1 VNSVCAYLAPRVP
14 AVDETPGRADARR
27 MGFRF
32 YRRVRLF
39 PGLRVNLSKAGA
51 SLSVGRRGSW
61 FTLGG
66 ERKPSVTLGLPGT
79 GLRYTQSL
87 PAVYVHRQSR
97 LFVLLL
103 LAIAG
108 FVATQLAG
116 CEHGN
121 KQTIRLA
128 WSAPTANSDGSTPV
142 TPIASYN
149 VYEGPSATALVKI
162 ASVPAT
168 ATMSITLRLP
178 SRPCVFAM
186 SAVSVGGAESEK
198 TPAIACP
205 PDREQARTSRD

>member
-1 VNSVCAYLAPRVP
+1 MQRGSAGRVDLAS
-14 AVDETPGRADARR
+14 ARAEDWR
-27 MGFRF
+27 MGFRI
-32 YRRVRLF
+32 RRSVHLF
-39 PGLRVNLSKAGA
+39 PGVRLNFSKSAI
-51 SLSVGRRGSW
+51 STSIGRRGAWYTVGAS
-61 FTLGG
+61 G
-66 ERKPSVTLGLPGT
+66 RRQVTLGVPGT

-87 PAVYVHRQSR
+87 PTAKVHRPGW
-97 LFVLLL
+97 LLILLL